1 MARQRACFVSICQAS
16 WLERSCIRG
25 SRTMPL
31 IPETKTQESAAPP
44 IVSRNRWLVL
54 LVVGLGMVAGVLSS
68 GSFNVAVPSLTRAF
82 NLGQDQV
89 QWAMTGFM
97 AAMTV
102 AMLPTPWLLERFSFR
117 RVFLA
122 ALVVM
127 ALGSC
132 AGYLAPSFQLVVAAR
147 IVQGLAA
154 GVLQPLGPIA
164 LMRLFPP
171 AIQGRAMG
179 VLSFSIALTPSISP
193 ALGGFLLDRFG
204 WSSIFLL
211 NLPFCVV
218 AFVAAFYLLRQTQPV
233 SSKPFDWLGLCV
245 LTVGTIAA
253 VEAVSS
259 LQHSGPFAPWT
270 LFQFGIGIAAIRFYI
285 GHARRKPAPI
295 IQLGLLQ
302 QRTFALGTVVAF
314 IYGFGLYAS
323 SYLIPVFLQNA
334 LAYPASDA
342 GMALLPSGFMLVI
355 TMLIAGRM
363 VDRFPPKW
371 LMAAGQATFAISCF
385 LLAIRGGSISYAEL
399 IAATVLGRIGVGLV
413 TPAMSLAIM
422 RHLQPHEL
430 GQSSAISSYAR
441 QLGGVIGIAIS
452 AVFVEWRETLY
463 GRIAPG
469 VFSAYAQAF
478 LLLGA
483 VLFTAF
489 VAACLM
495 RAETHPHTLMSS
507 NID

>member
-1 MARQRACFVSICQAS
+1 MTAARH
-16 WLERSCIRG
+16 
-25 SRTMPL
+25 
-31 IPETKTQESAAPP
+31 
-44 IVSRNRWLVL
+44 NRWLKL

-68 GSFNVAVPSLTRAF
+68 GSFNVAVPALTRSF

-122 ALVVM
+122 ALLVM
-127 ALGSC
+127 AVGSC
-132 AGYLAPSFQLVVAAR
+132 AGYLAPTFPLVVAAR

-154 GVLQPLGPIA
+154 GVLQPLGPLA

-171 AIQGRAMG
+171 AMQGRAMG
-179 VLSFSIALTPSISP
+179 VLSFSIALAPSISP
-193 ALGGFLLDRFG
+193 ALGGYLLDRFG

-211 NLPFCVV
+211 NLPFCLV
-218 AFVAAFYLLRQTQPV
+218 AAVAAFYLLAQSDAGPA
-233 SSKPFDWLGLCV
+233 KPFDWLGLGV
-245 LTVGTIAA
+245 LSTATIAT

-270 LFQFGIGIAAIRFYI
+270 LFQFGVGIVAVRFYI
-285 GHARRKPAPI
+285 GHAKRKPAPI
-295 IQLGLLQ
+295 IQLSLLR

-314 IYGFGLYAS
+314 VYGFGLYAS

-342 GMALLPSGFMLVI
+342 GMALLPSGLMLVV
-355 TMLIAGRM
+355 TMLVAGRL

-371 LMAAGQATFAISCF
+371 LMAAGQAVFAISCF
-385 LLAIRGGSISYAEL
+385 LLAFRAGSISYAEL
-399 IAATVLGRIGVGLV
+399 IAATVLGRMGVGLV

-452 AVFVEWRETLY
+452 AVFVEWRETVY
-463 GRIAPG
+463 GRVAPG
-469 VFSAYAQAF
+469 VFNAYAQGF

-495 RAETHPHTLMSS
+495 RAEPHPHTLMERT
-507 NID
+507 ID